1 MNVLF
6 LDFDGVLNT
15 PESWR
20 ARGPDA
26 LDDDKLSRLHQ
37 VIQATKCK
45 VVVSSSWRVLHTL
58 AELQA
63 FLMLDDSVVIGVTPK
78 KLDLWGR
85 DEEIQAW
92 LAGHPEV
99 DKFAVV
105 DDESSDLT
113 GVEDRLVKT
122 DTDTGLQE
130 EHIGQLIQ
138 LLS

>member
-15 PESWR
+15 PKSWI

-37 VIQATKCK
+37 VVQATKCK
-45 VVVSSSWRVLHTL
+45 VVVSSSWRILHSL

-63 FLMLDDSVVIGVTPK
+63 FLMLDSSVVIDVTPR
-78 KLDLWGR
+78 KLDLWRR
-85 DEEIQAW
+85 DEEIKAW
-92 LAGHPEV
+92 LADHPEV

-113 GVEDRLVKT
+113 GVEGRLVKT
-122 DTDTGLQE
+122 DTNTGLQE
-130 EHIGQLIQ
+130 QHIDQLIQ